1 MKRVI
6 KLFLYSSQKEL
17 DKKNL
22 KNLELTSENHK
33 KLKNLLILGK
43 EHFGKSK
50 FLKEIFNKN
59 FYEKLNLNFKN
70 INLSDIYLL
79 KATDTLNEW
88 RIKAKVPCLLKKE
101 DLNCEGCLKTTLNK
115 DNCLLENL
123 KNKIIL
129 VDDIDTI
136 KSGKKLKILKE
147 ILQNAKLFILTSN
160 NLDISKSLKNL
171 LKEKETYVYEIKEPY
186 FLENKL
192 KISFKLKLDKNS
204 YEEKENI
211 TKLLSLFIYLFMFI
225 LLIFNKVYLAIV
237 VYLAFRY
244 KDRLIKSF
252 EKRR

>member
-1 MKRVI
+1 LKRLF
-6 KLFLYSSQKEL
+6 KLFLYSSQKDLEEW
-17 DKKNL
+17 NL
-22 KNLELTSENHK
+22 KSEAINK
-33 KLKNLLILGK
+33 SQKFKNLLILGK

-50 FLKEIFNKN
+50 FLKEIIFNKN

-88 RIKAKVPCLLKKE
+88 RIKAKVLCLLKKE
-101 DLNCEGCLKTTLNK
+101 DLNCEGCLKSTLDK

-136 KSGKKLKILKE
+136 KSGKKLKILKN
-147 ILQNAKLFILTSN
+147 ILQNAKFFILTSN
-160 NLDISKSLKNL
+160 SLDISKSLKNL

-186 FLENKL
+186 FLVNKL
-192 KISFKLKLDKNS
+192 KITFKFKLDKNY
-204 YEEKENI
+204 YEEKENM
-211 TKLLSLFIYLFMFI
+211 TKFLSFFIYLSMFI

-237 VYLAFRY
+237 LYLAFRY
-244 KDRLIKSF
+244 RERLLKNF
-252 EKRR
+252 GKRR